1 MIMRLYRTP
10 AGLARG
16 EGDELALLDLPHL
29 DVADLLSDGIEQAR
43 SARVHSR
50 IPFHGAVLLPPVE
63 VPGTVVIAG
72 ANYRDHVAEAG
83 MPTPTAPVFI
93 TVQGMSASGPYD
105 PIWLPAEA
113 PSQVDYEAELAVV
126 ISRPGRDIPVRRVWD
141 HVAGLI
147 AVNDVSARDVQL
159 AAMTDGVVTDI
170 DGVRRGKSF
179 PHFKPMGPA
188 VVTVDETGT
197 DLDLAIR
204 TYVNGEV
211 RQDSRTSQMI
221 FSVPEIISHVS
232 ATTPLLPGDVV
243 LTGTPGGVALAS
255 GGYLRSGDVVTVEIE
270 GLGRLHNPVRTAPTV
285 HA

>member
-1 MIMRLYRTP
+1 MRLYRTP

-43 SARVHSR
+43 HAPVRSK
-50 IPFHGAVLLPPVE
+50 IPLQEAVLLSPVA
-63 VPGTVVIAG
+63 VPGTLVIAG

-83 MPTPTAPVFI
+83 MPTPTAPPFL
-93 TVQGMSASGPYD
+93 TVTGMHATGPNE

-126 ISRPGRDIPVRRVWD
+126 IGRPGRDIPVGRAWH

-159 AAMTDGVVTDI
+159 AAMTNGVVTDI

-188 VVTVDETGT
+188 LVTVDETGT
-197 DLDLAIR
+197 DVDLAIR

-211 RQDSRTSQMI
+211 RQDSRTSEMI

-255 GGYLRSGDVVTVEIE
+255 GGYLRSGDVVIVEIE
-270 GLGRLHNPVRTAPTV
+270 GLGRLRNPVHTAPPAP
-285 HA
+285 H

>member
-1 MIMRLYRTP
+1 MRLYRTP

-43 SARVHSR
+43 RAPVRSK
-50 IPFHGAVLLPPVE
+50 IPFQEAVLLSPVA
-63 VPGTVVIAG
+63 VPGTLVIAG

-83 MPTPTAPVFI
+83 MPTPTAPPFL
-93 TVQGMSASGPYD
+93 TVTGMNATGPNET
-105 PIWLPAEA
+105 IWLPAEA

-126 ISRPGRDIPVRRVWD
+126 IGRPGRDIPVGRAWH

-159 AAMTDGVVTDI
+159 AAMTNGVVTDI

-188 VVTVDETGT
+188 LVTVDETGT

-211 RQDSRTSQMI
+211 RQDSRTSEMI

-255 GGYLRSGDVVTVEIE
+255 GGYLRSGDVVIVEIE
-270 GLGRLHNPVRTAPTV
+270 GLGRLRNPVHMAPPV
-285 HA
+285 PN